1 VTEPDQQVLEAAA
14 APDRRPLSRRDDPS
28 YEAPYVGMPRWLIG
42 SLLEWIEPQVRW
54 RALAGDPIFNVPL
67 LREIE
72 RRLRTPLSWARG
84 PAEAFDYLACLM
96 RFDPAY
102 AFDVV
107 DLLLRRLPAPAT
119 NTQVEALARILAE
132 GGAVYAVSVSDAGA
146 RLERRS

>member
-1 VTEPDQQVLEAAA
+1 
-14 APDRRPLSRRDDPS
+14 
-28 YEAPYVGMPRWLIG
+28 LIG
-42 SLLEWIEPQVRW
+42 SLLEWIEPQLRW
-54 RALAGDPIFNVPL
+54 RTLADPIYNVAL

-72 RRLRTPLSWARG
+72 RRLRTPLSWACG
-84 PAEAFDYLACLM
+84 PEEAFDYLGCLM

-119 NTQVEALARILAE
+119 NAQVHALEGILAE
-132 GGAVYAVSVSDAGA
+132 GGAVYAVAVSDAGA